1 MFNENT
7 WFHAS
12 PRPIYL
18 ISEKSHYSPSCA
30 GPKPLTLHDD
40 SIITFY
46 PICKI
51 NPDSDPFSP
60 HPPLPTC
67 LVYDLASQLVFLC
80 PCERPFVGTNKTVI
94 TSQLQNFQWL
104 PDILRTKS
112 KCLFVTFR
120 ALCLHL
126 LPLSLQFTPNPTTSE
141 IHQAQSRSVQTLSW
155 TVAQSASAPQVSV
168 QMSYAECHVSHQ
180 SAVHPALPFFTWY
193 DIINLFGL
201 PWWLSGK
208 ESAC

>member
-18 ISEKSHYSPSCA
+18 ISENSPTIHPVAQAPNRVSTFYSF
-30 GPKPLTLHDD
+30 PLTLHDD
-40 SIITFY
+40 SIITSY
-46 PICKI
+46 PIYKI
-51 NPDSDPFSP
+51 NPESDPFSP

-80 PCERPFVGTNKTVI
+80 PCERPFVGINKTVI
-94 TSQLQNFQWL
+94 TSRLQNFPWL

-112 KCLFVTFR
+112 KCLFVTFQ

-155 TVAQSASAPQVSV
+155 TILVCFCTSGLCSNVICWMP
-168 QMSYAECHVSHQ
+168 C
-180 SAVHPALPFFTWY
+180 LPPICSPSCFTILHLIWHY
-193 DIINLFGL
+193 
-201 PWWLSGK
+201 
-208 ESAC
+208 